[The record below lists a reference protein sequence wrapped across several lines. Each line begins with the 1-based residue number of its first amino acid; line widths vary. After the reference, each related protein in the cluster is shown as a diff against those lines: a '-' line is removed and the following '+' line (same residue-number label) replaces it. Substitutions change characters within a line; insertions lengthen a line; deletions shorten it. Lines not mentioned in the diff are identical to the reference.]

1 MPSKHF
7 LNVAHLR
14 SGCEFEKTHHVR
26 PTSMILGKMMLI
38 RKCVGLRPSRLA
50 IELA

>member
-14 SGCEFEKTHHVR
+14 SGCEFEKTHHGR
-26 PTSMILGKMMLI
+26 PTSMILGKRMLI
-38 RKCVGLRPSRLA
+38 RKCVGLRASRFA